1 MKIWL
6 HYVTKNSPRLPEDPG
21 DATDGD
27 ACHPDEPTEP
37 PDDAES
43 MRVRDSEERVEAR
56 VSEVSTGRADETA
69 ESDSTT
75 GTRTES
81 DSDEGMPGSSEDD
94 SEAPGGGTDR
104 HEVVEVEPGGETTDR
119 RNGSVADE
127 DADADVGR
135 VAGEAR
141 RGAQVEGES
150 AGTRRDISIER
161 ERGSVSALERSMTT
175 DKEND
180 QRPLPDDDDVPEDP
194 TEPPDVA
201 AWRGNEPPSAELEG
215 EWKVPAS
222 CEVRPTS
229 DKADL
234 LGPSNGDE
242 DPRNRPKGPLN
253 TSERERERS
262 KGRSRE
268 DLPGGGVRDDRGDPS
283 GEAHVLGASG
293 CAEDVGK
300 WPRKLRNASK
310 RIRECSERRSPEDS
324 PGRPR
329 EESEDP
335 GGETVVPGGVHDV
348 QERPRR
354 VRNERV
360 NETNAPS

>member
-21 DATDGD
+21 DATDD
-27 ACHPDEPTEP
+27 DTCHPDEPTEP

-94 SEAPGGGTDR
+94 SEDPGGGTDR

-175 DKEND
+175 DKKTISAPYQMTTTYLRTHPSHQMWPHGEETSP
-180 QRPLPDDDDVPEDP
+180 RALSS
-194 TEPPDVA
+194 
-201 AWRGNEPPSAELEG
+201 RGS
-215 EWKVPAS
+215 
-222 CEVRPTS
+222 
-229 DKADL
+229 
-234 LGPSNGDE
+234 
-242 DPRNRPKGPLN
+242 
-253 TSERERERS
+253 
-262 KGRSRE
+262 GRYLQAVKS
-268 DLPGGGVRDDRGDPS
+268 DLPATKQTCWDRPM
-283 GEAHVLGASG
+283 VMRTLGT
-293 CAEDVGK
+293 D
-300 WPRKLRNASK
+300 LR
-310 RIRECSERRSPEDS
+310 
-324 PGRPR
+324 GR
-329 EESEDP
+329 
-335 GGETVVPGGVHDV
+335 
-348 QERPRR
+348 
-354 VRNERV
+354 
-360 NETNAPS
+360 